1 MHHGGF
7 SRTHLTVVQ
16 TEYEVNRSIIGGCT
30 PIQLSPP
37 QNPVFC
43 TLTLV
48 PDTGLRQILRGSGFG
63 TWDIGNIL
71 RF

>member
-30 PIQLSPP
+30 PMQAE
-37 QNPVFC
+37 NVVFC
-43 TLTLV
+43 TLTSAV
-48 PDTGLRQILRGSGFG
+48 V
-63 TWDIGNIL
+63 
-71 RF
+71 

>member
-43 TLTLV
+43 TLTV
-48 PDTGLRQILRGSGFG
+48 GSHPAATLTKTYFSA
-63 TWDIGNIL
+63 
-71 RF
+71 

>member
-16 TEYEVNRSIIGGCT
+16 TEYEVNRSIIGGCS
-30 PIQLSPP
+30 PIQLIPP

-43 TLTLV
+43 TLTL
-48 PDTGLRQILRGSGFG
+48 GRSKESGRLSK
-63 TWDIGNIL
+63 TNRHVL
-71 RF
+71 